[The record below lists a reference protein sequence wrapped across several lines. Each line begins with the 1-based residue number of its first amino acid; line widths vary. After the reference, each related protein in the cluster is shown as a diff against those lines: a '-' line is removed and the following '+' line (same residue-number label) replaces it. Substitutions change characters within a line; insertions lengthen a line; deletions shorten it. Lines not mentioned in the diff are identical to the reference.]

1 MKRKSVFIIAEIGIN
16 HNGRIKNAFNLIKK
30 AKFCGADAVKFQSF
44 IPEQV
49 VTKNLGLASYQKTN
63 IKKNR
68 SSMLGML
75 HKYKISF
82 KNQFRLFEECR
93 KNKIQFISSAF
104 DLESLSFLINGL
116 KLKTLKIPSGEITNF
131 PYLVK
136 IAKSKKKLI
145 LSTGMSTTKEISQ
158 AINVLI
164 KYGAKKKKINLL
176 HCNSSYPTP
185 IEDVNLN
192 AINFLKKKFKLNVGL
207 SDHTNSTIIPA
218 AAVAAGANI
227 IEKHFT
233 LNTNQDGPDHKSS
246 LDPIKF
252 KNMVL
257 NIRQV
262 ERAIGK
268 ENKSITLSE
277 KNNQKFSRK
286 SIVAKKKIKKGEKF
300 SLDNLTTKRPGNGI
314 SPMNWNKILSQKS
327 TKNLNKDD
335 LIK

>member
-164 KYGAKKKKINLL
+164 KYGAKKKKN
-176 HCNSSYPTP
+176 
-185 IEDVNLN
+185 
-192 AINFLKKKFKLNVGL
+192 KFV
-207 SDHTNSTIIPA
+207 
-218 AAVAAGANI
+218 
-227 IEKHFT
+227 T
-233 LNTNQDGPDHKSS
+233 L
-246 LDPIKF
+246 
-252 KNMVL
+252 
-257 NIRQV
+257 
-262 ERAIGK
+262 
-268 ENKSITLSE
+268 
-277 KNNQKFSRK
+277 
-286 SIVAKKKIKKGEKF
+286 
-300 SLDNLTTKRPGNGI
+300 
-314 SPMNWNKILSQKS
+314 
-327 TKNLNKDD
+327 
-335 LIK
+335 